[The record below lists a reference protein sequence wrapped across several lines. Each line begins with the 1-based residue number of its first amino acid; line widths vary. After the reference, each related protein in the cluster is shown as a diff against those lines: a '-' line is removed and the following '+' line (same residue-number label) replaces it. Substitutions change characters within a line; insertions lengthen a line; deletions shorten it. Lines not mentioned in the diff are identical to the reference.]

1 CCSTATGLSL
11 NRHLRGSRNVFVV
24 VRLPGYFRRFV
35 EIKRWRRR
43 RGHPLYPGCAPW
55 ISIRNLSVTHGPQ
68 EINHGQQIS
77 NGKNGGTSGREHIQ
91 HLELRRILRISTRH
105 TQISENEL
113 REKCEIKADEHKQ
126 RRQPAPCL
134 RVHAPRNL
142 RP

>member
-1 CCSTATGLSL
+1 MISVPRKIHMPSEAAL
-11 NRHLRGSRNVFVV
+11 
-24 VRLPGYFRRFV
+24 
-35 EIKRWRRR
+35 
-43 RGHPLYPGCAPW
+43 PGCAAW

-77 NGKNGGTSGREHIQ
+77 DGKNGGTSSREHIE
-91 HLELRRILRISTRH
+91 HLELRRILPISTRH

-126 RRQPAPCL
+126 RRQPAPRL

-142 RP
+142 RPPEVQPAEISHDRATHHDVVEVRNHEISIGH